1 MDIDVENIE
10 QRPNLLLKRT
20 EVRFRV
26 VHDGE
31 TTPKRED
38 LREALAELMSV
49 KKDQVIIDHINQQF
63 GRNECNCYAKVYKQK
78 EMAIKFEREHMLK
91 RNNLAKPKKTAGKP
105 KEGGKED
112 DKAEDKAE
120 GKPEEKGDEASS

>member
-1 MDIDVENIE
+1 MEIDVENIE

-20 EVRFRV
+20 EVHFRV

-31 TTPKRED
+31 ITPRRED

-63 GRNECNCYAKVYKQK
+63 GKNECNCYAKVYKQK

-91 RNNLAKPKKTAGKP
+91 RNNLAKPKKTTGKSKEEG
-105 KEGGKED
+105 KEGGKAEE
-112 DKAEDKAE
+112 KAGD
-120 GKPEEKGDEASS
+120 KPEEKGDKASS